1 MVSYLSILP
10 GDKAIILATSLL
22 ISYCSFSSLILS
34 LIVTIS
40 FYVLYNKLFLKLEG
54 LSDARVVSF
63 TKKEY
68 GFAVH
73 FL

>member
-10 GDKAIILATSLL
+10 SDKAIILATSLL